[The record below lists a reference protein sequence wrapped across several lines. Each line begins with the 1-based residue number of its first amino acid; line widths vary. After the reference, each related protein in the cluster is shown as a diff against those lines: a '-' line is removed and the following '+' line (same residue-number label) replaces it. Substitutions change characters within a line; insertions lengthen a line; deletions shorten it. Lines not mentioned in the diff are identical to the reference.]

1 ISPCAQGF
9 QNQTSHR
16 SQSRK
21 LKKLDMK
28 KRWYIILGIVIVGII
43 AWIMFSKKSETKEED
58 KSAFIQPQ
66 IRDIENKQLLSG
78 RLQSSKEVNI
88 KSELAGI
95 IDQLYVKVG
104 DEVRA
109 GQAIGKIRTLP
120 DPRASQDAN
129 RQIETSQI
137 NLERIKAN
145 YLRNKML
152 FEKEVISK
160 MEYESSLQEYKIA
173 QNDLSNARANQK
185 ITRQGFSNKSDFVS
199 NIIYSTI
206 DGVVLDLPAKV
217 GSTIQNRNNFSEGT
231 TIATVADVNEFV
243 FRGQVSEKDLKH
255 IEINKELDI
264 KISALKGEKFKARI
278 SKISPKGVDV
288 SGITR
293 FDFEAILIVKDTELY
308 KIRSGYTAI
317 GELVIQNVK
326 QAMTLE
332 EKYIQYSGDTT
343 FVYVKKDKAS
353 KEKKIVTVG
362 ISDGQY
368 IEIKSGLKKEDKIF
382 KELSK
387 EDGEVQVSF

>member
-1 ISPCAQGF
+1 
-9 QNQTSHR
+9 
-16 SQSRK
+16 
-21 LKKLDMK
+21 MK

-43 AWIMFSKKSETKEED
+43 AWIMYSKKSETKEED